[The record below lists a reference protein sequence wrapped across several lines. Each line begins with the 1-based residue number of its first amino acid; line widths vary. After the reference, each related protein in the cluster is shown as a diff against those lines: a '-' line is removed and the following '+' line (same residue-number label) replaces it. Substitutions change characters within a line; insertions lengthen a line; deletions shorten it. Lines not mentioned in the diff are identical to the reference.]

1 MGDASRVVI
10 ATQLRHRRLLL
21 GAAAA
26 CYVGVFVSFVVFER
40 SGLGIGHFFYVA
52 IVLAAMTTGVLGGAV
67 AGLVATA
74 LYALGVFLNAHLPT
88 GAIVS
93 ESTAIRLV
101 TYSLVGGMIG
111 YYASHSREL
120 LARADALAEELRA
133 LARRDFVTGL
143 PNQRAFEIAVNARI
157 EARLPFVLVVC
168 DLPPVPH
175 GADERSQAL
184 AFGERLSAAV
194 GPESDVARIGN
205 GQFAAVVPV
214 GEEHSADVT
223 ERVELALG
231 SHGRRGTVGWA
242 TFPRDGSDALGLYTS
257 AAERLY
263 ARKISRGE
271 WELPATVTPIDR

>member
-1 MGDASRVVI
+1 MIAS
-10 ATQLRHRRLLL
+10 QLRHRRLLL

-26 CYVGVFVSFVVFER
+26 CYAGVLVSFVVFER

-52 IVLAAMTTGVLGGAV
+52 IVVAAMATGVLGGAV

-74 LYALGVFLNAHLPT
+74 LYALGVYLNSHVPT
-88 GAIVS
+88 GTIPT
-93 ESTAIRLV
+93 EGTAIRLV
-101 TYSLVGGMIG
+101 TYTLVGGLIG
-111 YYASHSREL
+111 YYASHSRAL
-120 LARADALAEELRA
+120 LARADALTDELRA

-157 EARLPFVLVVC
+157 EEGQPFVLVVC
-168 DLPPVPH
+168 DLPPVPR
-175 GADERSQAL
+175 GADERNQAL
-184 AFGERLSAAV
+184 AFGERLGGAV

-205 GQFAAVVPV
+205 GQFAAVVPA
-214 GEEHSADVT
+214 GEEQAGGVT
-223 ERVELALG
+223 DRVEVAIG

-242 TFPRDGSDALGLYTS
+242 TFPRDGADALGLYTS

-271 WELPATVTPIDR
+271 WQLPATVTPIDR

>member
-1 MGDASRVVI
+1 MI

-21 GAAAA
+21 LGAAA
-26 CYVGVFVSFVVFER
+26 CYAGVFASFVVFER
-40 SGLGIGHFFYVA
+40 SGLGIGHFFYVP

-74 LYALGVFLNAHLPT
+74 LYAFGVLLSSHLPT
-88 GAIVS
+88 GTILS

-101 TYSLVGGMIG
+101 TYSLVGALIG

-120 LARADALAEELRA
+120 LARADALTEELRA

-168 DLPPVPH
+168 DLPPVPR
-175 GADERSQAL
+175 GADERNQAL
-184 AFGERLSAAV
+184 AFGERLGQAV
-194 GPESDVARIGN
+194 GAESDVARIGN

-214 GEEHSADVT
+214 AEELSAELT

-242 TFPRDGSDALGLYTS
+242 TYPRDGSDALGLYTS

-271 WELPATVTPIDR
+271 WELPPATVTPIDG